1 MNMYYDI
8 ISMNIFLFSR
18 YRFTFI
24 NQYSYCS
31 NIFHSFI
38 RFYRFSIDFKRSLFI
53 FKEKKNRKNYR
64 YFVIGQMWIK
74 IEG

>member
-8 ISMNIFLFSR
+8 VSMNIFLFLR

-38 RFYRFSIDFKRSLFI
+38 RFYRFSIDFKRLLFI
-53 FKEKKNRKNYR
+53 FKGKKIVRIIDILLSDKC
-64 YFVIGQMWIK
+64 GSK
-74 IEG
+74 